1 MTEPTAGMEG
11 GSSKGGGREE
21 QRHGQREEAT
31 RPCEGNRKG
40 WMERREG
47 GREERQDQGKQDSE
61 NKYAHMLPGGKNM
74 LNSRELGLHS

>member
-1 MTEPTAGMEG
+1 MYVRRNDGADGRDGRRVIKRGRGRE
-11 GSSKGGGREE
+11 GGREE

-31 RPCEGNRKG
+31 RPCGGNRKG

-61 NKYAHMLPGGKNM
+61 NK
-74 LNSRELGLHS
+74 